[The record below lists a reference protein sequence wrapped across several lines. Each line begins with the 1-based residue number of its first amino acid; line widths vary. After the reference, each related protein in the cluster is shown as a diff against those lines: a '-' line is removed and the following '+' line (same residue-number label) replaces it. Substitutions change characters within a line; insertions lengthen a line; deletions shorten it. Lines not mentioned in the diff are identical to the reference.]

1 MPCFILRRNLWHGSA
16 PPFLSKKC
24 LSEDNR
30 KDELILD
37 RPPAMEGARGK
48 GITAPRSRCGQQKKA
63 KAFRVLPFRKA
74 SEAIFYS
81 SVGSGLR
88 SETNTRVPKEEEL
101 ITINIDTSE
110 QSRAR
115 LQLQTT
121 PGCASSA
128 SRDL

>member
-1 MPCFILRRNLWHGSA
+1 MAWPLHFYQKKRLR
-16 PPFLSKKC
+16 
-24 LSEDNR
+24 EDNHE
-30 KDELILD
+30 DEPILD
-37 RPPAMEGARGK
+37 WAPTMEGARGK

-110 QSRAR
+110 
-115 LQLQTT
+115 
-121 PGCASSA
+121 
-128 SRDL
+128 